1 MARRVDLG
9 SVVGP
14 PGPKGDKGDKG
25 DPGADGTKIY
35 AQASA
40 PSEAEKG
47 TVWINT

>member
-14 PGPKGDKGDKG
+14 PGPKGDKGD
-25 DPGADGTKIY
+25 PGADGTKIY

-40 PSEAEKG
+40 PEETEKG